1 MLSSPKISARFLPS
15 VGAAAGHSREAGLE
29 RCPLQLSARPF
40 THLLAVFCHPRRDS
54 FTGALLDSFASGVR
68 EAGHQVELADL
79 YREGFDPSFRAE
91 DYAQFRS
98 EPMPGGILA
107 EQRRVDRADAL
118 AFVFPVWWWSF
129 PAMLK
134 GWIDRVWSEGWAYN
148 FTPERSKGL
157 LRDRPTV
164 LLGSAATRSAT
175 YRKYGYDDAM
185 RVQIDTGILG
195 YCGIR
200 SVASHI
206 FHDVDSD
213 AEARRAHLLRS
224 GELGRTFL
232 PHRQTASPR

>member
-1 MLSSPKISARFLPS
+1 M
-15 VGAAAGHSREAGLE
+15 
-29 RCPLQLSARPF
+29 
-40 THLLAVFCHPRRDS
+40 HLLAVFCHPRRDS
-54 FTGALLDSFASGVR
+54 FTGALLDSFASGVG
-68 EAGHQVELADL
+68 EAGHDIELADL
-79 YREGFDPSFRAE
+79 YREGFDPSFRVE
-91 DYAQFRS
+91 DYAQFRA
-98 EPMPGGILA
+98 EPMPDEILT

-157 LRDRPTV
+157 LRDRPTI
-164 LLGSAATRSAT
+164 LLGSAATKAAT
-175 YRKYGYDDAM
+175 YRKYRYDEAM
-185 RVQIDTGILG
+185 RVQIDTGTLG

-213 AEARRAHLLRS
+213 AEARRAHLVRAR
-224 GELGRTFL
+224 ELGRTFL
-232 PHRQTASPR
+232 ANREAASPR

>member
-1 MLSSPKISARFLPS
+1 M
-15 VGAAAGHSREAGLE
+15 
-29 RCPLQLSARPF
+29 
-40 THLLAVFCHPRRDS
+40 HLLAVFCHPRRDS
-54 FTGALLDSFASGVR
+54 FTGALLDSFAAGIAA
-68 EAGHQVELADL
+68 AGHEMELADL
-79 YREGFDPSFRAE
+79 YREGFDPSFRPE

-98 EPMPGGILA
+98 EPMLEHILA

-157 LRDRPTV
+157 LRDRPTI
-164 LLGSAATRSAT
+164 LLGSAATSAPT
-175 YRKYGYDDAM
+175 YRKYRYDEAM
-185 RVQIDTGILG
+185 RVQIDIGILG

-200 SVASHI
+200 SVATHI

-213 AEARRAHLLRS
+213 AEARRRHLIRAR
-224 GELGRTFL
+224 ELGGAFL
-232 PHRQTASPR
+232 QQAQEP